1 MEVGTIS
8 ILANVMKS
16 EEDSLCLAGKG
27 EGEEVLELEGLEED
41 SMKVRGGG
49 VLMSQDGE
57 EECDLGAR
65 MEEFDKTGD
74 LRVAMQGDEASSGDS
89 VVELEDGRTGDSL
102 RWMTSGVEAET
113 LGSSPSSSVCRGV
126 GNKDGAGDVA

>member
-27 EGEEVLELEGLEED
+27 EGEEALELEGLEED